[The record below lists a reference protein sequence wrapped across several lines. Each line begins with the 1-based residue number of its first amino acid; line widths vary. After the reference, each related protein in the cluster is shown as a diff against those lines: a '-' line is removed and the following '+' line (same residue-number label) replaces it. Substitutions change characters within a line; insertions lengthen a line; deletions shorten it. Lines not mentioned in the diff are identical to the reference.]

1 MTFPIKGQLV
11 EYTTNSGERI
21 WAEVKFT
28 WGMYNGRSNS
38 IDLITPDGAALWV
51 PYSKVDHPHTWRFV
65 GEFEP
70 PDFDAEYE
78 ALLANSIQNHTPPI
92 PRD

>member
-1 MTFPIKGQLV
+1 VILPKQGQLV
-11 EYTTNSGERI
+11 EFTTDSGERI
-21 WAEVKFT
+21 WADVELT
-28 WGMYNGRSNS
+28 TGSAGGRACLN
-38 IDLITPDGAALWV
+38 TPDGVVNWV
-51 PYSKVDHPHTWRFV
+51 PYSKVDRPHTWRFI